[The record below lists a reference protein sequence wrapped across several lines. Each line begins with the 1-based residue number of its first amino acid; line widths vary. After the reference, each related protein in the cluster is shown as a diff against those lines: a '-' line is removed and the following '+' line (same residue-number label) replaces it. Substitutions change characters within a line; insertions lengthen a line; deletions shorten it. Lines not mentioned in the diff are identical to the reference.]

1 MPINIITIKNV
12 ELVCDRCGTNG
23 MGMMNGEEV
32 ILLDGWTRRSVREG
46 EEVICTSCDE
56 LSLCEN
62 ETLLRSFKNLLLD
75 DCRNHIDMCR
85 LTDEILYK
93 MSH

>member
-1 MPINIITIKNV
+1 MPINIIITKNV

-32 ILLDGWTRRSVREG
+32 VLLDGWTRSVRG
-46 EEVICTSCDE
+46 NEEVICTSCDE

-62 ETLLRSFKNLLLD
+62 ETLLRSYKTLLSD
-75 DCRNHIDMCR
+75 DIHSHIDMCR
-85 LTDEILYK
+85 LTNEILYR